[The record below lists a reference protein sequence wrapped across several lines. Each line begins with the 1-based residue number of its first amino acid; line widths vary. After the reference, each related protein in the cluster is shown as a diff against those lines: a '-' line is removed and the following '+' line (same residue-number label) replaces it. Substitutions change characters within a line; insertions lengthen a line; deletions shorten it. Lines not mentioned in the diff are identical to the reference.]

1 MGTSSMA
8 CVCLLALVLAVGSCQ
23 AKFDTPVDGIDK
35 YGDKLKLLVSN
46 LKTLANATGS
56 NATGGSVSERIAS
69 LRNLVNVE
77 GDVAK
82 LQDTVDKLGHKLSDS
97 WGTAQVAPELPY
109 IEPEFNHTMEE
120 QAVARVAVARDQM
133 NVMQNKAHQEV
144 ADAMMASVA
153 AEKKEQELEKEN
165 SKLRSEL
172 GHMEERMHEK
182 ELERSLAMGIMR
194 KEVQQ
199 LRGLVGSL
207 GKVNCGLTGCKNDP
221 HRR

>member
-1 MGTSSMA
+1 
-8 CVCLLALVLAVGSCQ
+8 LAVGCQ
-23 AKFDTPVDGIDK
+23 AKFDTPIEGIDK
-35 YGDKLKLLVSN
+35 YGDKLKLLVTN

-56 NATGGSVSERIAS
+56 NATGGTVGEKIDS
-69 LRNLVNVE
+69 LKKLVNVE

-82 LQDTVDKLGHKLSDS
+82 LQDTVDKLGHKLTDS

-109 IEPEFNHTMEE
+109 VEPEFNHTMEE
-120 QAVARVAVARDQM
+120 QAVARVASARDQM
-133 NVMQNKAHQEV
+133 TVMQNQAHKEI
-144 ADAMMASVA
+144 ADAMLASAA

-172 GHMEERMHEK
+172 SHMEERMHEK

-194 KEVQQ
+194 KEVEQ
-199 LRGLVGSL
+199 LRGLVKSL
-207 GKVNCGLTGCKNDP
+207 GKVNCGLSGCKNDP

>member
-8 CVCLLALVLAVGSCQ
+8 RVCLLALVLAVGSCQ

-82 LQDTVDKLGHKLSDS
+82 LQDTVDKLSDS

-120 QAVARVAVARDQM
+120 QAVARVAIARDQM

-165 SKLRSEL
+165 S
-172 GHMEERMHEK
+172 
-182 ELERSLAMGIMR
+182 
-194 KEVQQ
+194 
-199 LRGLVGSL
+199 
-207 GKVNCGLTGCKNDP
+207 
-221 HRR
+221 

>member
-8 CVCLLALVLAVGSCQ
+8 RVCLLALVLAVGSCQ

-153 AEKKEQELEKEN
+153 AER
-165 SKLRSEL
+165 RS
-172 GHMEERMHEK
+172 
-182 ELERSLAMGIMR
+182 RSWRRRTPSSAVSSATWRSVCTR
-194 KEVQQ
+194 K
-199 LRGLVGSL
+199 SSSAAWPWAS
-207 GKVNCGLTGCKNDP
+207 CA
-221 HRR
+221 RRSSSSVAWSAPWARSTAV

>member
-8 CVCLLALVLAVGSCQ
+8 RVCLLALVLAVGSCQ

-109 IEPEFNHTMEE
+109 IEPE
-120 QAVARVAVARDQM
+120 
-133 NVMQNKAHQEV
+133 
-144 ADAMMASVA
+144 
-153 AEKKEQELEKEN
+153 KEN
-165 SKLRSEL
+165 PKLGSEL